1 MNVFDELHGRGFIY
15 QCTDKEALRD
25 MLGKESLTYYI
36 GFDPTAASLHVG
48 SLIPIMAMVH
58 MQRAGHRSI
67 VLLGAG
73 TAMVGDPSGKREMR
87 QIISRE
93 DIERNAVGIRK
104 QLEKFLDFGS
114 EKTLLLNNADWL
126 CELNYIEFLRTV
138 GRYMSVNKMLARESA
153 RLRYESSDGLS
164 FLEFNYAC
172 LQAYD
177 FLVLSRDHGCTLQM
191 GGQDQWGNICEGI
204 DLIGRPD
211 LSGKKVYGMT
221 FPLLVGPGGE
231 KFGKTVKGS
240 VWLDA
245 DLTLPFDYY
254 QFWRNTDDGDVGRY
268 LRLFTLLPREEAD
281 RLGGLEPPAIN
292 RAKEILAF
300 ECTAM
305 VHGFDTARDVYAGA
319 VQQFGSADPEGK
331 VETTSRILEAG
342 SAAEGGRAEVP
353 TFRLSRGDLGEGI
366 GIIDLLVLSGLC
378 KSKGEARRFVQGGG
392 VYLNDARIDAADARV
407 GPDSLAGGEAL
418 LRIGKKNIKKIVVD
432 S

>member
-1 MNVFDELHGRGFIY
+1 MNVFDELHERGFIY
-15 QCTDKEALRD
+15 QCTGKEALREL
-25 MLGKESLTYYI
+25 LGKESVTYYI

-67 VLLGAG
+67 VLMGGG

-93 DIERNAVGIRK
+93 DIERNAAGIRK
-104 QLEKFLDFGS
+104 QLEKFLDLGG
-114 EKTLLLNNADWL
+114 ERTLLLDNADWL
-126 CELNYIEFLRTV
+126 CGINYIEFLRTV
-138 GRYMSVNKMLARESA
+138 GRTMSVNKMLARESA
-153 RLRYESSDGLS
+153 RLRYESADGLS

-177 FLVLSRDHGCTLQM
+177 FLVLSRDHGCVLQM

-211 LSGKKVYGMT
+211 ISGKKVYGMT

-240 VWLDA
+240 AWLDA
-245 DLTLPFDYY
+245 DLTPPFDYY
-254 QFWRNTDDGDVGRY
+254 QFWRNTDDRDVGRY
-268 LRLFTLLPREEAD
+268 LRLFTLLPKEEAAA
-281 RLGGLEPPAIN
+281 LGELQAPAIN

-305 VHGFDTARDVYAGA
+305 VHGLETAQEVYAGA
-319 VQQFGSADPEGK
+319 VGQFGSADPDGTI
-331 VETTSRILEAG
+331 ETSSRIREAG
-342 SAAEGGRAEVP
+342 DAGRSVRAEVP
-353 TFRLSRGDLGEGI
+353 TFHLEAGDVSGGI
-366 GIIDLLVLSGLC
+366 SILDLLVRSGLC

-392 VYLNDARIDAADARV
+392 VYLNDARIDAADRV
-407 GPDSLAGGEAL
+407 LLQDSFPGGEAL
-418 LRIGKKNIKKIVVD
+418 LRIGKKNIKKIVVR
-432 S
+432 

>member
-1 MNVFDELHGRGFIY
+1 MNVFDELQERGFIY
-15 QCTDKEALRD
+15 QCTDKEALREL
-25 MLGKESLTYYI
+25 LGGESVTYYI

-58 MQRAGHRSI
+58 MQRAGHRTI
-67 VLLGAG
+67 VLVGGG

-93 DIERNAVGIRK
+93 DIDRNAVGIRK
-104 QLEKFLDFGS
+104 QLEKFIDFSS
-114 EKTLLLNNADWL
+114 EKTLVLDNADWL
-126 CELNYIEFLRTV
+126 CGINYIEFLRTV
-138 GRYMSVNKMLARESA
+138 GRTMSVNKMLARESA

-177 FLVLSRDHGCTLQM
+177 FLVLSRDHGCALQM

-211 LSGKKVYGMT
+211 FSGRKVYGMT

-245 DLTLPFDYY
+245 DLTPPFDYY
-254 QFWRNTDDGDVGRY
+254 QFWRNTDDRDVGRY
-268 LRLFTLLPREEAD
+268 LRLFTLLPKEEAAA
-281 RLGGLEPPAIN
+281 LGGLEAPAIN

-305 VHGFDTARDVYAGA
+305 VHGFDTAVDVYAGA
-319 VQQFGSADPEGK
+319 VGQFGSADPEGK
-331 VETTSRILEAG
+331 VETSSRIKEAG
-342 SAAEGGRAEVP
+342 SAGRAGRAEVP
-353 TFRLSRGDLGEGI
+353 TFHLPRGDLGEGI
-366 GIIDLLVLSGLC
+366 PVIDLLVRSGLC
-378 KSKGEARRFVQGGG
+378 ASRGEARRFVQGGG
-392 VYLNDARIDAADARV
+392 VYMNDARIDAADRIV
-407 GPDSLAGGEAL
+407 GPESFTGGEAL
-418 LRIGKKNIKKIVVD
+418 LRIGKKNIKKIVV